1 MINEVKTIVYKIQCQ
16 KSCCMNYWRN
26 HSLHPFKV
34 YFFPLIK
41 QILII
46 KYSKFLYEAV
56 NYPVL
61 LKLSVTPVLASVGV
75 VSAAGLHS
83 LGAGAVLERA
93 EGWTDCLASR
103 PSRSHQAQSSQLHNP
118 CSRHTV
124 VSSNQ
129 QQLFFLQGHYNIKTY
144 LT

>member
-1 MINEVKTIVYKIQCQ
+1 M
-16 KSCCMNYWRN
+16 
-26 HSLHPFKV
+26 
-34 YFFPLIK
+34 
-41 QILII
+41 
-46 KYSKFLYEAV
+46 YEAV

-144 LT
+144 LTWTNRIRTSNHYCSTEKIVIFHVHKSWKIQLMWWPSIVQWQYP